1 MTMGSPLLLKL
12 LVPEDAR
19 WQQLSAVGETYG
31 AASAILSAF
40 ALVAIGFSL
49 FLQAKEMRLSRSAAN
64 RAHHLQLMQLQM
76 THPVLRRG
84 LGLPDNGLDPRLHIY
99 LNLVMSHWE
108 AAFVLGEMSERV
120 LIAHARNE
128 FFSTSAG
135 GRFWESTRD
144 YRRATA
150 DDKAALRFVD
160 AIDDAWRQSRTSG
173 PDHLLVGP
181 ARPAALNAA
190 AAAGGRIWDNLRGGT
205 SRRTRT
211 GPRHGRP

>member
-1 MTMGSPLLLKL
+1 MASRSPRRSTLLTLLLAAVACLIAMTMGSPLLLKL

-84 LGLPDNGLDPRLHIY
+84 LGLPDNGLGRRTL
-99 LNLVMSHWE
+99 
-108 AAFVLGEMSERV
+108 LGE
-120 LIAHARNE
+120 H
-128 FFSTSAG
+128 T
-135 GRFWESTRD
+135 
-144 YRRATA
+144 
-150 DDKAALRFVD
+150 
-160 AIDDAWRQSRTSG
+160 
-173 PDHLLVGP
+173 
-181 ARPAALNAA
+181 
-190 AAAGGRIWDNLRGGT
+190 
-205 SRRTRT
+205 
-211 GPRHGRP
+211 